1 MKEYVHMVEEGG
13 YATVSDINN
22 DNETYKNNAPVTIMG
37 ILSKVTKK
45 LTRNDTMMA
54 ILQLQDLT
62 GNIEVLLFSKT
73 YDRYSSMLEEDKIVL
88 ISGKISIKSDSFND
102 ESEEEETHD
111 TASIICSDII
121 FPRRMSSSST
131 SEE

>member
-22 DNETYKNNAPVTIMG
+22 DNETYKNNSPVTIMG

-62 GNIEVLLFSKT
+62 GIF
-73 YDRYSSMLEEDKIVL
+73 EDLRQV
-88 ISGKISIKSDSFND
+88 FVN
-102 ESEEEETHD
+102 T
-111 TASIICSDII
+111 
-121 FPRRMSSSST
+121 
-131 SEE
+131 